1 MKIRNGCSL
10 FLLLSLAIFGPS
22 GSIHAQETAK
32 PAQTNAD
39 EFTSTMKQART
50 YLVSGQVN
58 EAIAAYR
65 KAAALKNGDCAEC
78 FQYLG
83 QIYFQMTRYNEAAA
97 VFRQAV
103 ALKPQNE
110 AALAN
115 FLGVALYLQDDKKS
129 LAEAVDVFRHAIELS
144 GDKIPKA
151 HYNRGHALMKLGRA
165 AEGIAEFKRFLE
177 MEPNAESAQEVRAI
191 VANPKLAGA
200 KFAAD
205 FNVKDATGAPIS
217 LTSLRGKIVL
227 LDFWA
232 VWCGPCR
239 AEMPSVKRIAKKYA
253 GEPLVILGISL
264 DRDRKAFEE
273 YQKLEGMNWP
283 QFYDGKGW
291 GNQVA
296 QLYKVNRIPHT
307 VLIDQDGIIRATGL
321 RGEQL
326 SNKIGE
332 LLKQLQAQQTTGRK

>member
-1 MKIRNGCSL
+1 MKKRFCRSIV
-10 FLLLSLAIFGPS
+10 FLICLATLWPS
-22 GSIHAQETAK
+22 EPILAQEAARPSPTE
-32 PAQTNAD
+32 AD
-39 EFTSTMKQART
+39 EFTATMQQARSF
-50 YLVSGQVN
+50 LVNGKVN

-65 KAAALKNGDCAEC
+65 KASALRDGKCAEC

-83 QIYFQMTRYNEAAA
+83 QIYFQMSQYGEAAA
-97 VFRQAV
+97 MFRQAI
-103 ALKPQNE
+103 ALKPHNE

-115 FLGVALYLQDDKKS
+115 FLGVALYLQDDRKV
-129 LAEAVDVFRHAIELS
+129 LAEAVEAFRHAIELS

-151 HYNRGHALMKLGRA
+151 HYNRGHALLKLGRTT
-165 AEGIAEFKRFLE
+165 EGIAEFKRFLE
-177 MEPNAESAQEVRAI
+177 LEPKAESAQEVKAI

-205 FNVKDATGAPIS
+205 FEVKDATGAPIS
-217 LTSLRGKIVL
+217 LKSLRGKIVL

-239 AEMPSVKRIAKKYA
+239 AEMPAVKRIAQKYA
-253 GEPLVILGISL
+253 AEPLVILGISL

-273 YQKLEGMNWP
+273 YQRQEGMNWP
-283 QFYDGKGW
+283 QFFDGKGW
-291 GNQVA
+291 GNQIA
-296 QLYKVNRIPHT
+296 QLYRVSRIPHT

-332 LLKQLQAQQTTGRK
+332 LLKQLRSPQ

>member
-1 MKIRNGCSL
+1 MKKRFSHLIV
-10 FLLLSLAIFGPS
+10 FLICLATPGLSVPIL
-22 GSIHAQETAK
+22 AQEAAK
-32 PAQTNAD
+32 PAQTEVD

-58 EAIAAYR
+58 EAIEAYQ
-65 KAAALKNGDCAEC
+65 KAAALKDGNCAEC

-83 QIYFQMTRYNEAAA
+83 QIYFQMSQYGEAATM
-97 VFRQAV
+97 FRQAV

-115 FLGVALYLQDDKKS
+115 FLGVALYLQDDRKV
-129 LAEAVDVFRHAIELS
+129 LAEAVDAFRHAIELS

-151 HYNRGHALMKLGRA
+151 HYNRGHALLKLGRT
-165 AEGIAEFKRFLE
+165 AEGMAEFKRFLE
-177 MEPNAESAQEVRAI
+177 MDPNAESAQEVKSI
-191 VANPKLAGA
+191 IANPKLAGA

-205 FNVKDATGAPIS
+205 FAVKDATGAPIS
-217 LTSLRGKIVL
+217 LKSLRGKIVL

-239 AEMPSVKRIAKKYA
+239 AEMPAVKRIAKKYA
-253 GEPLVILGISL
+253 AEPLVILGISL

-273 YQKLEGMNWP
+273 YQKQEGMNWP
-283 QFYDGKGW
+283 QFFDGKGW

-296 QLYKVNRIPHT
+296 QLYRVNRIPHT

-332 LLKQLQAQQTTGRK
+332 LLKQLRTQQ